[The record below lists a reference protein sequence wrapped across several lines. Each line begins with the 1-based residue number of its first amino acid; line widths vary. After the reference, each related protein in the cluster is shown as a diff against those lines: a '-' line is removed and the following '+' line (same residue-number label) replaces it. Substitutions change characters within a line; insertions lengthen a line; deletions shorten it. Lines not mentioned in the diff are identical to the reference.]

1 MQTLLE
7 RHGLGA
13 VTEDFTAEGL
23 RAVLQSLTRE
33 QIDHWKANA
42 DKAADE
48 LSSEH
53 QNRAWE
59 RAIAALLETT
69 EV

>member
-1 MQTLLE
+1 M
-7 RHGLGA
+7 
-13 VTEDFTAEGL
+13 
-23 RAVLQSLTRE
+23 LQSLTRE
-33 QIDHWKANA
+33 QIDQWKANA

-59 RAIAALLETT
+59 RAIEALLEPA
-69 EV
+69 EA